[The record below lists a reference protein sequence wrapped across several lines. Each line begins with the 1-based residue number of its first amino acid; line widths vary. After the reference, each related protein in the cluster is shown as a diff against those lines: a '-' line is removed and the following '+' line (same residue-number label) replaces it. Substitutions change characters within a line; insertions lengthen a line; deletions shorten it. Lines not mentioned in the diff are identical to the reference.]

1 MDDLSI
7 TPISD
12 SACSSYLSAAARR
25 LCCGNMLATYK
36 RHGMSWDEELFSER
50 WQDNENYA
58 IRINGEWVGFISL
71 KALPDILYLRDL
83 QLVPHWQGR
92 GVGSAC
98 LNWLIQLATQQE
110 YGQSLMKDR
119 ASELSPGA
127 QPCPRALRLRV
138 FSNSPALALYQR
150 HGFTLVNEQCTPTR
164 SGSIMAL
171 ERPLA
176 FQTAPTLAPRSDHAP
191 LPPVGNASL
200 DTIIDDLT
208 EEEALTITA
217 KRKRQSPPAARNI
230 AHH

>member
-1 MDDLSI
+1 
-7 TPISD
+7 
-12 SACSSYLSAAARR
+12 
-25 LCCGNMLATYK
+25 
-36 RHGMSWDEELFSER
+36 
-50 WQDNENYA
+50 
-58 IRINGEWVGFISL
+58 
-71 KALPDILYLRDL
+71 
-83 QLVPHWQGR
+83 VPHWQGR

-138 FSNSPALALYQR
+138 FSDSPALALYQR